1 MSRGACFM
9 TFAQANKLGMTSV
22 RVNRRKGFEVSGAT
36 PEAAATPDLEVA
48 DLKTLADMRPGSE
61 IYR

>member
-1 MSRGACFM
+1 M